1 MIKRI
6 GCIIAVLS
14 LCLCAKADDAVK
26 QWQATLYGG
35 LYLNNEQAWTLEP
48 SVAWHFHR
56 YIGVAFGVELT
67 AQYNQPSRQTVING
81 HEADLTKNQRDA
93 SWIIFKPSVVFKSPD
108 LWKSDDS
115 YFRLWLQ
122 AEPGVSLACP
132 FHNSLTYEIK
142 EFQGAVGY
150 TVDYKRF
157 PNKDLRW
164 FYWNARLSAN
174 IAVDQFIIGIG
185 YYLSDLDYYSARRNV
200 TLADGSKFRVPKKE
214 LSQSIFLSLGY
225 KF

>member
-1 MIKRI
+1 MVKRI
-6 GCIIAVLS
+6 RCLIVVLS
-14 LCLCAKADDAVK
+14 LCLCVKADDAVK

-35 LYLNNEQAWTLEP
+35 LYLNNEQAWSLEP
-48 SVAWHFHR
+48 SVAWHFHK
-56 YIGVAFGVELT
+56 YVGVAFGVELT
-67 AQYNQPSRQTVING
+67 AQYNQSSRQTVIDG

-93 SWIIFKPSVVFKSPD
+93 SWIIFKPSAVFKSPD
-108 LWKSDDS
+108 LWKSDDN

-122 AEPGVSLACP
+122 AEPGISLACP

-164 FYWNARLSAN
+164 FYWNVRLSAN
-174 IAVDQFIIGIG
+174 ISVDQFVIGIG

-214 LSQSIFLSLGY
+214 LSQNIFLSLAY